1 MRSYHCRD
9 LQRWSAARAGFCHS
23 SPGKVLMSLTFTDD
37 LSTWPSTSN
46 HVFRAPDEL
55 WCRKDTDSEHGLVL
69 RYCKW
74 SQVHGSLTCLR
85 YSQGNVLKCYSGSK
99 SRRNHFTAWIL
110 FWACV
115 SDLWWRSG
123 PFTARSSLCVSFSEK
138 KTREWSEGIPPI
150 AISRRLQ
157 DSGLLSSHHATSRQ
171 HHAILAVLLCLVY
184 VAEAG

>member
-9 LQRWSAARAGFCHS
+9 LQRWSAARADYCHS
-23 SPGKVLMSLTFTDD
+23 PPGEVLMSLTFTDD

-74 SQVHGSLTCLR
+74 SQVHGALTCLR
-85 YSQGNVLKCYSGSK
+85 YSQSNVLKCYSGSK

-110 FWACV
+110 FWATPQ
-115 SDLWWRSG
+115 RS
-123 PFTARSSLCVSFSEK
+123 PPMRDVPAARRDSVGSQIKVRNSGQHPSWSSVGWTKC
-138 KTREWSEGIPPI
+138 
-150 AISRRLQ
+150 
-157 DSGLLSSHHATSRQ
+157 
-171 HHAILAVLLCLVY
+171 
-184 VAEAG
+184 